1 MNKSKKIE
9 DLLKSTKDDTLKS
22 VLFNLRLV
30 PTFSLMIDATYEP
43 IHQFLVGQYPTLDSD
58 SINSIIVAA
67 TCQFIFKTYDRFKQ
81 GKDLKA
87 LLESR
92 GLIEKVDETKT
103 ALTKLFKMAADVLK
117 DMGYTTATMS
127 GILGFA
133 TILQPFM
140 SGINELMQ
148 RNTDFSLDNL
158 FNYIVLGLTF
168 KGALFVEQFLNK
180 FVKQYEKEP
189 DVVPAR
195 KVEKE
200 KDENSD
206 SEKYL
211 SETQLKSIIDSI
223 VLQ

>member
-30 PTFSLMIDATYEP
+30 PTFSLMIDATYET

-87 LLESR
+87 LLDSR
-92 GLIEKVDETKT
+92 GLVEKVDETKT

-148 RNTDFSLDNL
+148 RNTDFSLDNI

-180 FVKQYEKEP
+180 FVKQFEKEP
-189 DVVPAR
+189 DIVPAR
-195 KVEKE
+195 KVEKKKE
-200 KDENSD
+200 EESD
-206 SEKYL
+206 TEEYL

>member
-43 IHQFLVGQYPTLDSD
+43 IHQFLVGQYPTMDSD

-148 RNTDFSLDNL
+148 RNTDFNLDNL

-195 KVEKE
+195 KVEKKKE
-200 KDENSD
+200 EESD
-206 SEKYL
+206 TEEYL

>member
-180 FVKQYEKEP
+180 FVKQFEKEP

-195 KVEKE
+195 KVEKKKE
-200 KDENSD
+200 EESD
-206 SEKYL
+206 TEEYL

>member
-87 LLESR
+87 LLDSR
-92 GLIEKVDETKT
+92 GLVEKVDETKT

-180 FVKQYEKEP
+180 FVKQFEKEP
-189 DVVPAR
+189 DVVPSR
-195 KVEKE
+195 KVEKKKAE
-200 KDENSD
+200 ESD
-206 SEKYL
+206 TEEYL

>member
-87 LLESR
+87 LLDSR
-92 GLIEKVDETKT
+92 GLVEKVDETKT

-180 FVKQYEKEP
+180 FVKQFEKEP
-189 DVVPAR
+189 DVVPSR
-195 KVEKE
+195 KVEKKKE
-200 KDENSD
+200 EESD
-206 SEKYL
+206 TEEYL

>member
-87 LLESR
+87 LLDSR
-92 GLIEKVDETKT
+92 GLVEKVDETKT

-180 FVKQYEKEP
+180 FVKQFEKEP

-195 KVEKE
+195 KVEKKKE
-200 KDENSD
+200 EESDTDE
-206 SEKYL
+206 YL
-211 SETQLKSIIDSI
+211 NETQLKSIIDSI

>member
-9 DLLKSTKDDTLKS
+9 DLLNSTKDDTLKS

-148 RNTDFSLDNL
+148 RNTDFNLDNL

-195 KVEKE
+195 KVEKKKE
-200 KDENSD
+200 EESD
-206 SEKYL
+206 TEEYL
-211 SETQLKSIIDSI
+211 NETQLKSIIDSI